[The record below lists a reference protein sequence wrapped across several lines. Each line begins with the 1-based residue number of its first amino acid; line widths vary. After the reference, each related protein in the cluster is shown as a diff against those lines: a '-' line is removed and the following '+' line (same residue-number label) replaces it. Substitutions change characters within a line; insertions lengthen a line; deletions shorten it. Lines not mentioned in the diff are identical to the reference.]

1 MRKITLTICAAA
13 AFLLLSCSDNKK
25 EDKTSSE
32 TKTTGASNEAWVPVD
47 SAVSMKHM
55 MEYGTPGP
63 MHKMLASWSG
73 TWEGDMTLWS
83 YDGAVPTKSTGTAI
97 STMIMDGKYQ
107 TSTHTGS
114 FGGMPFEGRGLT
126 AYDNANKQFVSSWID
141 NWGTGIMMMTG
152 GWDSASKT
160 LTMTGTMPDLD
171 RPGKECHMKEVF
183 KVIDDNTQHMEMYG
197 PDPKTGK
204 EFKMMEIHSTRKK

>member
-1 MRKITLTICAAA
+1 MICAAT
-13 AFLLLSCSDNKK
+13 FLFVACNSEKKDDKKTETTNEGKMEENK
-25 EDKTSSE
+25 
-32 TKTTGASNEAWVPVD
+32 AWVPVD
-47 SAVSMKHM
+47 SATSMQHM

-73 TWEGDMTLWS
+73 TWDGDMTMWA
-83 YDGAVPTKSTGTAI
+83 YDGATPTKSTGTAV
-97 STMIMDGKYQ
+97 STMIMDGRYQ

-114 FGGMPFEGRGLT
+114 FGGMPFEGRGLM

-152 GWDSASKT
+152 NWDDASKT
-160 LTMTGTMPDLD
+160 LTLTGTMPDLD
-171 RPGKECHMKEVF
+171 RPGKVCNMKEVF

-197 PDPKTGK
+197 PDPKSGK